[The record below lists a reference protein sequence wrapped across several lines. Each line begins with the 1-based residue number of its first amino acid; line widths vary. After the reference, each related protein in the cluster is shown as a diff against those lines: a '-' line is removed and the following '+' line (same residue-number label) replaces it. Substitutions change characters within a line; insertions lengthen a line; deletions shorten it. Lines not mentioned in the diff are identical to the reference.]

1 MMPIHG
7 ASIQATY
14 QAYDVAMPKG
24 KIIDFSTNTNS
35 LTLPELIHKEW
46 QTMTKDIQCIS
57 QYPASE
63 YEDLL
68 NALANNHDMNQ
79 DQFMI
84 TNGTNEAIYLLASY
98 FAGARVGIV
107 EPTYPEYLRA
117 MSAYDAKCVHID
129 WEDLAQDLVNFSDLD
144 ALILCNPN
152 NPTGQY
158 MDQDQ
163 LGYLIKKTK
172 KNHVQIILDQAYV
185 DFLAMRTRD
194 INDLAKEWIENYPH
208 LIILRSLTKIFKIPG
223 IRLGYVMGHPQVIQR
238 LEKRQPSWSVNRL
251 ALSIGIKLIGEKDY
265 IQKTKVYYRQERERI
280 TKILSSQGWEVIPSQ
295 VNFFMI
301 KTEEADQ
308 LISWCLKRG
317 LVLRHT
323 KNHQGLNGHYV
334 RIGLQ
339 GPEENTILT
348 HVFSEYRQTIER

>member
-1 MMPIHG
+1 MMPLHG
-7 ASIQATY
+7 ASIEATY
-14 QAYDVAMPKG
+14 KAYDVAMPKG

-35 LTLPELIHKEW
+35 LTLPESIHKEW
-46 QTMTKDIQCIS
+46 QTMTKDIQCIN

-68 NALANNHDMNQ
+68 NALANNHDMSQ
-79 DQFMI
+79 DQVMI

-98 FAGARVGIV
+98 LAGARVGII

-129 WEDLAQDLVNFSDLD
+129 WKELAQGLVDFSVLD
-144 ALILCNPN
+144 TLILCNPN

-158 MDQDQ
+158 MNQDQ
-163 LGYLIKKTK
+163 LGYLIEETK

-185 DFLAMRTRD
+185 DFLSLRTQD
-194 INDLAKEWIENYPH
+194 ISDLAKEWIKNYPH

-223 IRLGYVMGHPQVIQR
+223 IRLGYVMGNPQVIKQ
-238 LEKRQPSWSVNRL
+238 LQKRQPSWSVNRL
-251 ALSIGIKLIGEKDY
+251 ALSIGIKLIDETGY
-265 IQKTKVYYRQERERI
+265 IEKTKVYYRQERERI
-280 TKILSSQGWEVIPSQ
+280 TKILSSQGWEVIPSE

-301 KTEEADQ
+301 KTEEADK
-308 LISWCLKRG
+308 LIRWCLKRG

-323 KNHQGLNGHYV
+323 KNHQGLKGKYV

-339 GPEENTILT
+339 RPEENTVLT
-348 HVFSEYRQTIER
+348 HAFSEYRQTIER